1 MDMVRNI
8 LKEELN
14 YALELKE
21 HYLDN
26 LKKMPR
32 GSLSVKKI
40 NGREYTYIQYRD
52 GRKII
57 SRIIPGEELPD
68 LKDKIKKRGRYRKL
82 LKEVDEKISYLRKA
96 LNVKP

>member
-52 GRKII
+52 GRKVI
-57 SRIIPGEELPD
+57 SRIIPGEELPG
-68 LKDKIKKRGRYRKL
+68 LKDKIKKRVRYRKL